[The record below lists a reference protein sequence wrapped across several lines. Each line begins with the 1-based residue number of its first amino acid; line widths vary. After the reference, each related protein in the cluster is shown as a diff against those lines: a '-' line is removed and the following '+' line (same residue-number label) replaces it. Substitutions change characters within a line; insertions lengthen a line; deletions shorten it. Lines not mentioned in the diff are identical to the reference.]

1 MGKIFL
7 IYDAHIFIAKSL
19 SFSLVFFCRVTVKD
33 VFLNVIPNLPGLVY
47 VSFYDT
53 KPVNL
58 SLFVVTTLNE
68 FIKYAKCMTA
78 NHI

>member
-19 SFSLVFFCRVTVKD
+19 SFFLVFFCRVTVKD

-58 SLFVVTTLNE
+58 SLFVVTTLNK

-78 NHI
+78 NYI